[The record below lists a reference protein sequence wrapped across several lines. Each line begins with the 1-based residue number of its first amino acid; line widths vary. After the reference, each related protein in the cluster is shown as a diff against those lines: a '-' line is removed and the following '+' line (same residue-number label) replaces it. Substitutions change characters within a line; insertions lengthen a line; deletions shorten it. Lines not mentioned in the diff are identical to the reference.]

1 MEKSLDLIEFVF
13 DRPGH
18 DKRYS
23 MNANKIHNQLG
34 WSPKVNFDDGLA
46 QTIEWYITHQDWIDN
61 VLSGEYMNYYQK
73 KMEQI

>member
-1 MEKSLDLIEFVF
+1 MEKKSKEIPLVVTSE
-13 DRPGH
+13 
-18 DKRYS
+18 
-23 MNANKIHNQLG
+23 Q
-34 WSPKVNFDDGLA
+34 GLA